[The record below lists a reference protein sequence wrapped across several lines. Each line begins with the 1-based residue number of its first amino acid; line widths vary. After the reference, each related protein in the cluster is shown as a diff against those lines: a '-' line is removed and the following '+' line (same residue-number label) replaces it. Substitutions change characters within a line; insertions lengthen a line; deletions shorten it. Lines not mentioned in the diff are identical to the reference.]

1 MHSPMSFFE
10 TTPQGRIM
18 NRFSKDISGIDDV
31 VPQTLMAFLRTF
43 FSVIG
48 AMFTISYATP
58 IFLVVILPLLA
69 LYVLVQVRVVLFLYM
84 IYLRVHF
91 QRLPG
96 LYFLKEQSN
105 KVVFTLVL
113 HWWKSSKR
121 NLNCQESGME
131 VGDLNRFES
140 WRFERRELKQ
150 RQRRREKAMI
160 WLVEWGNIIV
170 LHVRHA
176 LQYNYLT

>member
-1 MHSPMSFFE
+1 MAIGSRIASRQLHHKMLVNIMHSPMSFFE

-43 FSVIG
+43 FNVIG

-105 KVVFTLVL
+105 KVVFTIVL

-140 WRFERRELKQ
+140 WRFERRERKQ
-150 RQRRREKAMI
+150 GRRQSD
-160 WLVEWGNIIV
+160 WLNEEI
-170 LHVRHA
+170 
-176 LQYNYLT
+176 